1 VSSTL
6 KSIRLAV
13 FCCLAVTIVLMFG
26 QTAQAVE
33 PSDAPCNVAPAG
45 VISADMAEGFRNF
58 WPLYTQIAALEGVDP
73 VLIAPIHYREHFGR
87 DNPKNGQGIFQL
99 YSLVM
104 SGGAS
109 FPSTNGDPVSDE
121 DFIHQGRLAVQVLK
135 GKTREHLSVSPD
147 PVLVKQVYYGYNGRN
162 SLYASQARPGEG
174 PWDGSPYVMN
184 VPGMRELTMMTQDG
198 GGGPRRLDPR
208 PGAFPIYE
216 ELVRQCSAVA
226 PVVPQP
232 VAEPPATAAP
242 QTAGYDFANFIDSA
256 LSNGGN
262 NMKEFQFDYQ
272 PMHFG
277 GEVSLLIVALFA
289 AVGVAYLFQN
299 GKWRRPGGMLVLA
312 TLAAA
317 SLSAALLADKFGTG
331 WQFEMFGH
339 NLAAAAD
346 AVLAWV
352 AYPDRVATIKLV
364 MTGMFIAF
372 GLWFGIKC
380 YKSGKGAPGEVV
392 AAFKPLMAG
401 SWKLLRRALK
411 LRHAWLI
418 LAAVL
423 TLMVAATRL
432 NTDVW
437 AYGSTAATIGGLGL
451 ILWLNKKS
459 VLEAQDVSE

>member
-1 VSSTL
+1 MSSTL

-33 PSDAPCNVAPAG
+33 PSDMTCNVAPAG
-45 VISADMAEGFRNF
+45 VISAEMAEGFRNF

-104 SGGAS
+104 SGAAS
-109 FPSTNGDPVSDE
+109 FSSTNGAAVSDE

-135 GKTREHLSVSPD
+135 GKTREHLSTNPD

-216 ELVRQCSAVA
+216 ELVRQCSTASPA
-226 PVVPQP
+226 APQP
-232 VAEPPATAAP
+232 AAEPSAVAP
-242 QTAGYDFANFIDSA
+242 QTAGYDLLDFIDTT

-277 GEVSLLIVALFA
+277 GEISLFIVALFA

-312 TLAAA
+312 TLGAA
-317 SLSAALLADKFGTG
+317 SLSSALLADKFGTG
-331 WQFEMFGH
+331 WQFEMFGR
-339 NLAAAAD
+339 NLAAAVS

-364 MTGMFIAF
+364 MSGMLIAF
-372 GLWFGIKC
+372 ALWFGIKC
-380 YKSGKGAPGEVV
+380 YKSGKGAPSEVA
-392 AAFKPLMAG
+392 AAFKPLIVG
-401 SWKLLRRALK
+401 GWKLVRRVAK
-411 LRHAWLI
+411 MRHAWLI
-418 LAAVL
+418 LSAVI

-432 NTDVW
+432 NTDMW
-437 AYGSTAATIGGLGL
+437 AYGSTAATIGGIGL

>member
-1 VSSTL
+1 MSSTFKTL
-6 KSIRLAV
+6 RLAV
-13 FCCLAVTIVLMFG
+13 FSCVALCAFLVSNPRV
-26 QTAQAVE
+26 QATELPGAHCDVQ
-33 PSDAPCNVAPAG
+33 PGG
-45 VISADMAEGFRNF
+45 VISPEMAEGFRAF
-58 WPLYTQIAALEGVDP
+58 WPLYTQIASAEGVSP
-73 VLIAPIHYREHFGR
+73 MLIAPIHYREHFGR

-104 SGGAS
+104 IGGAS
-109 FPSTNGDPVSDE
+109 FPSTNGAPVSDE
-121 DFIHQGRLAVQVLK
+121 DFVHQGGLAVQVLK
-135 GKTREHLSVSPD
+135 GKTSEQLTPNPD
-147 PVLVKQVYYGYNGRN
+147 PTLVKQVYYGYNGRN

-184 VPGMRELTMMTQDG
+184 IPGVRELTMMTQDG

-216 ELVRQCSAVA
+216 ELVRQCSSTATVA
-226 PVVPQP
+226 PQP
-232 VAEPPATAAP
+232 VTEPPAAVAP
-242 QTAGYDFANFIDSA
+242 QTAGYDFANFIDTA

-262 NMKEFQFDYQ
+262 NMKEFQFNYQ

-277 GEVSLLIVALFA
+277 GEVSLLIVALIA

-346 AVLAWV
+346 AILAWI

-364 MTGMFIAF
+364 MTGMLIAF

-380 YKSGKGAPGEVV
+380 YKSGKGAPGEVA

-401 SWKLLRRALK
+401 SWKLTRRVLK
-411 LRHAWLI
+411 MRHVWLI
-418 LAAVL
+418 LAAVT

-437 AYGSTAATIGGLGL
+437 AYGSTAATIGGIGL